1 MTDKILGVYF
11 PKDADLYAQRQTNI
25 YEQFLKSLEA
35 VIFSIRGSNV
45 PITPSVIKK
54 AEIEF
59 EQRKQVALDLL
70 TEGDLLYP
78 FEDAKDLET
87 LYEQENRFFE
97 ANKATF
103 LSALKFGSLEI
114 YHLFEVHG
122 GFGLLAQQRSTEIKW
137 TIRSKRGAR
146 LDACRAFYVN
156 HRDFAYQTFLEMIVE
171 ENPEAKLFT
180 VDLASAPSEKTAIK
194 RADLKDRDSDIRKLV
209 FHVGSN
215 NWIAGAK

>member
-78 FEDAKDLET
+78 FEDAKDLEA

-114 YHLFEVHG
+114 YHLFEAHG

-137 TIRSKRGAR
+137 TIRSKRGAK

-156 HRDFAYQTFLEMIVE
+156 HRDFAYQTFLDMIVE

-180 VDLASAPSEKTAIK
+180 VELASSPLEKVAVK
-194 RADLKDRDSDIRKLV
+194 RADLKDRDSDIRKLF
-209 FHVGSN
+209 FHIGSN

>member
-45 PITPSVIKK
+45 PITSSVIKK

-114 YHLFEVHG
+114 YHLFEAHG

-156 HRDFAYQTFLEMIVE
+156 HRDFAYQTFLDMIVE

-180 VDLASAPSEKTAIK
+180 ANLASAPFEKTAIK
-194 RADLKDRDSDIRKLV
+194 RSDLKDRDSDIRKLV

>member
-114 YHLFEVHG
+114 YHLFEAHG

-156 HRDFAYQTFLEMIVE
+156 HRDFAYQTFLDMIVE

-180 VDLASAPSEKTAIK
+180 VDLASAPFEKTAIK
-194 RADLKDRDSDIRKLV
+194 RADLKDRDGDIRKLV